1 MKNVVKTLVLMLL
14 ILMVGCTKDKEKTYY
29 KVTYEFNN
37 GEKNITHKIEKDDYL
52 EEMDNPIKEG
62 YIFLY
67 WDYEGEK
74 YNFNNPVAKDM
85 VLKAI
90 WEKEIVIEEV
100 TSKPVVIVKPVQNT
114 IIALKDILINSEE
127 VNLIENETY
136 SLEVKYLP
144 SNATNKKLYY
154 STSNSSIV
162 EIHNGVIKAV
172 GVGTAN
178 VTISTENGIK
188 KVCKVTV
195 MSDDD
200 YIIRDRTLIIQKVGI
215 YDESKL
221 EDLLYDEIIIN
232 TIPLTN
238 NEDDR
243 KIILDGVIAPL
254 IESNV
259 DDISLEIRKVAL
271 DTKLIINGKNNTINS
286 LEDIKEVEVNND
298 ELKLELPNLA
308 DITVGPDVTFKDFT
322 YNINSKLE
330 MMSNSLFTTY
340 YNKYLSGDVI
350 LDSNI
355 ETQAISG
362 VEYELDNDIYY
373 VAVGTYKGDVD
384 SVTEVSIGDTAYDK
398 TPKMLNIGNNAYIYA
413 PVWKIDNG
421 IFYVA
426 YPWLNVHNKENIT
439 NIKIDTINYKVKV
452 FKDGN
457 IKVENVTG
465 LNTIDGYKNDIV
477 VEENHIDYTT
487 EHKDHELGIT
497 LSDDETTFNTD
508 EYLIIKNDDS
518 VSLGQVGEYTYI
530 IPTKEEGEV
539 TSEETYSNEY
549 TIVVVNN
556 GVTNIIVDV
565 NLNVKTTDVPVDNLN
580 NTLLEENTV
589 GQI

>member
-1 MKNVVKTLVLMLL
+1 VKNVVKTLVLMLL
-14 ILMVGCTKDKEKTYY
+14 VLMVGCTKDKEKTYY

-52 EEMDNPIKEG
+52 EEMDDPIKEG

-74 YNFNNPVAKDM
+74 YNFNNPVTKDM

-100 TSKPVVIVKPVQNT
+100 TSKPVAIVKPVQNT

-384 SVTEVSIGDTAYDK
+384 SVTEVSIGDTTYDK

-439 NIKIDTINYKVKV
+439 DIKIDTINYKVKV

-556 GVTNIIVDV
+556 GVTNITVDV